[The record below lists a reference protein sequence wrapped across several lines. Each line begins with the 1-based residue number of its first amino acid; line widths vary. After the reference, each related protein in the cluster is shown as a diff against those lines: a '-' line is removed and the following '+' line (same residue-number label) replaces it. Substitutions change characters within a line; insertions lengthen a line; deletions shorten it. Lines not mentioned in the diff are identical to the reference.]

1 MLRFEFIPE
10 HAELVSL
17 VGWQKSEDAIGRE
30 AFAGVLVNLTHG
42 IVAKGVT
49 GIDLHEVV
57 NDDHFQNAQDVELGR
72 VRVFGENDDAKAEVP
87 GVFGVVFS
95 AAALS
100 VQGLP
105 EDLFQF
111 VALSDEFNLANKA
124 IGAGVLMISHGASE
138 VTCMGSAMV
147 ERGVGGERRVLGG
160 QIDRLTRAARGSAGA
175 VLTRGASRAVGS
187 RRHELAG
194 QVRDVCDEEVCS
206 RGRLGPEPGGA
217 DIDKREP
224 PIAGALAA
232 RRALGA
238 RTLALRASVRG
249 NVKWAW
255 S

>member
-1 MLRFEFIPE
+1 M
-10 HAELVSL
+10 SL
-17 VGWQKSEDAIGRE
+17 VGRQKSEDAIGRE
-30 AFAGVLVNLTHG
+30 GFAGVLVNLTHV

-111 VALSDEFNLANKA
+111 VALSDKFNLANKA
-124 IGAGVLMISHGASE
+124 IGAGVFKIRHGASE

-147 ERGVGGERRVLGG
+147 ERGNGRARRWWSEALVESAECREGGST
-160 QIDRLTRAARGSAGA
+160 DR
-175 VLTRGASRAVGS
+175 
-187 RRHELAG
+187 
-194 QVRDVCDEEVCS
+194 
-206 RGRLGPEPGGA
+206 RGRP
-217 DIDKREP
+217 
-224 PIAGALAA
+224 AA
-232 RRALGA
+232 RRVP
-238 RTLALRASVRG
+238 S
-249 NVKWAW
+249 
-255 S
+255 